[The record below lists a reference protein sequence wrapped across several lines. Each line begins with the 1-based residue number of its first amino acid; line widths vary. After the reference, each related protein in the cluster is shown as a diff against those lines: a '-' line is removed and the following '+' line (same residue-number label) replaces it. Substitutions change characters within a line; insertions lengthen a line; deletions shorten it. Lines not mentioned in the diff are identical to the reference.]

1 MDASLHF
8 TQSPR
13 SLDALFAD
21 DFDMPDVAPEPEV
34 IEPVFSAAE
43 VANER
48 EAAWRQGHASGLQ
61 EAAATD
67 AAATRSAIEAV
78 AAQFADAR
86 DAAAAFAEQ
95 SADAI
100 ARLLLES
107 LAAVLPTL
115 CARHGEAEV
124 QAIVRAVLPALTR
137 EQVITIRANPCTAP
151 SLVREVGRLDPDL
164 ASHVQIAECDAMPR
178 GDVRIAWRNG
188 AAARHAAGL
197 WEQVAAILAPAGM
210 LPTDAMTSREETVD
224 AD

>member
-1 MDASLHF
+1 MDASTHF
-8 TQSPR
+8 SQRPR

-61 EAAATD
+61 EAAAAD
-67 AAATRSAIEAV
+67 AAATRSAIESV

-86 DAAAAFAEQ
+86 DSAAVLAEQ

-100 ARLLLES
+100 ARLLLDS
-107 LAAVLPTL
+107 LAAAFPVL

-124 QAIVRAVLPALTR
+124 QAIVRAVLPALAR
-137 EQVITIRANPCTAP
+137 EQVITVRANPRTAP
-151 SLVREVGRLDPDL
+151 SLVCEIDRLDPDL
-164 ASHVQIAECDAMPR
+164 ASRVQIAESDAMQR
-178 GDVRIAWRNG
+178 GDVHIAWRNG
-188 AAARHAAGL
+188 ATDRNASAL
-197 WEQVAAILAPAGM
+197 WEQVAAILAPAG
-210 LPTDAMTSREETVD
+210 LLSTEAMTIRETVD
-224 AD
+224 VE